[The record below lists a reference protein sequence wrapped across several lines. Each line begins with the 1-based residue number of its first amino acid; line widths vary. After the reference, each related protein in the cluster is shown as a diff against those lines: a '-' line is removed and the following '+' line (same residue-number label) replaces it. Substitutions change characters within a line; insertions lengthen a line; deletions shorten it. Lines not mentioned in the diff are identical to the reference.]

1 MDALKRTQIHWKLRI
16 VTLTQR
22 FTQRR
27 GGVRG
32 SETAPENPNPL
43 EAWDLGL
50 IQRFAQRRGGGGRVK
65 RAWGGWSG
73 EGIKRWGIEG
83 ISVCIGTSDR
93 FGRGRGEFCYP
104 ADKVEEFRVYSKARN
119 LYRP

>member
-1 MDALKRTQIHWKLRI
+1 MKEGVDALKRTQIHWKLRI

-50 IQRFAQRRGGGGRVK
+50 IQRFAQRRGGGGAGQAGLGGLV
-65 RAWGGWSG
+65 WGGDQEVG
-73 EGIKRWGIEG
+73 N
-83 ISVCIGTSDR
+83 
-93 FGRGRGEFCYP
+93 RGNLSLY
-104 ADKVEEFRVYSKARN
+104 RN
-119 LYRP
+119 L

>member
-1 MDALKRTQIHWKLRI
+1 MKEGVDALKRTQIHWKLRI

-27 GGVRG
+27 GGGVRG

-50 IQRFAQRRGGGGRVK
+50 IQRFAQRRGGGG
-65 RAWGGWSG
+65 GGSSG
-73 EGIKRWGIEG
+73 LGGVG
-83 ISVCIGTSDR
+83 L
-93 FGRGRGEFCYP
+93 GRGSRGGE
-104 ADKVEEFRVYSKARN
+104 
-119 LYRP
+119 